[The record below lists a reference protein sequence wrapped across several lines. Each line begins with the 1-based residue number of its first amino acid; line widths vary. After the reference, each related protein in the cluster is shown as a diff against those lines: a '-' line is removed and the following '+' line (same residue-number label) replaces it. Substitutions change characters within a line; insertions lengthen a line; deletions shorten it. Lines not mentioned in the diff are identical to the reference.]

1 MGPVAVAL
9 FDTTGPL
16 HGLRP
21 QIDEA
26 IARVVDSGRYILGPE
41 VSAFEAEFAAY
52 CGTRHAIGVANGTEA
67 LTIALRAMGV
77 GPGDDVVVPSY
88 TFYASAEAIPPT
100 GARPV
105 FCDVD
110 ALTGCVSA
118 ETVRAAL
125 TPATKAVIAVH
136 LFGNV
141 APVAQIEALGVAVLE
156 DAAQA
161 AGSRSDA
168 GRPGALGRA
177 ATFSFFPSKNLGCF
191 GDGGAI
197 TTDDDALADHVRTLR
212 FHGSPDRVSYEH
224 VGYNSRLDE
233 LQAAILRVLLPHV
246 DDWARGRRA
255 AAAHYERA
263 GLGELVTLPVA
274 VAGSQPAWHLYVVH
288 SDRADEL
295 AAGFADA
302 GVEARAYYRKP
313 VHRQQAMAPYAAG
326 AELPVTDEL
335 ARTHLAIPI
344 SPLLGADIAAT
355 VVAAARAALAEA

>member
-1 MGPVAVAL
+1 MINL
-9 FDTTGPL
+9 FDTSGPL
-16 HGLRP
+16 RDLRP

-26 IARVVDSGRYILGPE
+26 IARVVDSGRFILGPE
-41 VSAFEAEFAAY
+41 VRAFEDEFAAY
-52 CGTRHAIGVANGTEA
+52 CGTRHAVGVANGTEA

-110 ALTGCVSA
+110 PRTGCVSA
-118 ETVRAAL
+118 ATVRAAL

-141 APVAQIEALGVAVLE
+141 APVAEIEALGVPVLE

-161 AGSRSDA
+161 AGSRADA
-168 GRPGALGRA
+168 GRPGSLGRA

-197 TTDDDALADHVRTLR
+197 TTDDDALAASARALR

-233 LQAAILRVLLPHV
+233 LQAAILRVLLGHV
-246 DDWARGRRA
+246 DDWALGRRA
-255 AAAHYERA
+255 AAGHYERSI
-263 GLGELVTLPVA
+263 LGQLVTLPQA
-274 VAGSQPAWHLYVVH
+274 VPGTQPAWHLYVVH
-288 SDRADEL
+288 SERADEL
-295 AAGFADA
+295 AAGLAAA
-302 GVEARAYYRKP
+302 GVEARAYYRTP
-313 VHRQQAMAPYAAG
+313 VHRQPAMAPWAAG
-326 AELPVTDEL
+326 ALLPATDDL
-335 ARTHLAIPI
+335 ARTHLALPM
-344 SPLLGADIAAT
+344 SPLLSADQAAQ
-355 VVAAARAALAEA
+355 VVAAVRATLA